1 MNDLKVEEYSR
12 YLHWKG
18 WSREAFGQ
26 CSPGNRFCFE
36 QQFEGLLKPDSRIL
50 EVGFGNGELLG
61 FLKGRGRHVV
71 GVEINEELVKRAID
85 RGFTAYYGHPWE
97 IADLQTEKFDLVVGM
112 AVAEHMDYACLIK
125 FFKWVSAN
133 LRESGV
139 LFLKFPEGSS
149 PIALGY
155 QNGDF
160 THISCL
166 TITKIEALCELS
178 GMGLAAYIDDQLVS
192 NTLCSLG
199 PVGRFALVCLQ
210 LYARLLK
217 LLIRML
223 FFPLNPRLNLATNSI
238 ALIKPL
244 KRI

>member
-1 MNDLKVEEYSR
+1 MY
-12 YLHWKG
+12 WKG
-18 WSREAFGQ
+18 WSREAFCQ

-36 QQFEGLLKPDSRIL
+36 QQLKGLLRPNSRIL
-50 EVGFGNGELLG
+50 EVGYGNGELMS
-61 FLKGRGRHVV
+61 FLKDSGHHVL

-85 RGFTAYYGHPWE
+85 RGFTAYLGYPWE

-112 AVAEHMDYACLIK
+112 AVAEHMDNECLVK
-125 FFKWVSAN
+125 FFNWVSTN
-133 LRESGV
+133 LRESGA

-166 TITKIEALCELS
+166 TRTKIEALCELS
-178 GMGLAAYIDDQLVS
+178 GMGLAAYTDEQLVS

-199 PVGRFALVCLQ
+199 PVGRFALLFLQ

-217 LLIRML
+217 LLIRVL

-238 ALIKPL
+238 ALVKPL
-244 KRI
+244 K